1 MIMRTMEKQ
10 LSTYV
15 PSIPHLSNGDV
26 QGLQIYRIHELDKS
40 YVFHSYEELVKFKQR
55 LTAEQYAI
63 LTFIGVHTS
72 VRFNHLLYLFKNKY
86 SRKKINDALQG
97 LLYYRLI
104 EKWRVKSFDMEIFEE
119 TYTLSDNGYKLL
131 KYWKGN
137 MFFFSP
143 ERLDNHGKYVHLR
156 YWHDI
161 DLLCH
166 LRYAPS
172 FIGHIMHPS
181 ISKGVFTPPLSFAAQ
196 DGVNQEFNFVVY
208 STLLTDK
215 KDRLRQIIA
224 RWRDFV
230 ESGKDV
236 IMNDLGNNPTILV
249 IYVSTE
255 KQAKQINNELLLD
268 LIPGKVLLC
277 IGETLHV
284 EGLQHAFYQPL
295 AEGKIKQLNTKL
307 FTIN

>member
-55 LTAEQYAI
+55 LTEEQYTI

-104 EKWRVKSFDMEIFEE
+104 EKWRVKRFDMEIFEE

-137 MFFFSP
+137 MFFFAP

-156 YWHDI
+156 YWHNI

-172 FIGHIMHPS
+172 FIGHIMQPS

-196 DGVNQEFNFVVY
+196 GGVNQEFNFVVY

-284 EGLQHAFYQPL
+284 EGLQHALYQPL

>member
-1 MIMRTMEKQ
+1 MRTMEKQ

-55 LTAEQYAI
+55 LTEEQYAI

-181 ISKGVFTPPLSFAAQ
+181 ISKEVFTPPLSFAAQ

>member
-1 MIMRTMEKQ
+1 MRTIEKQ

-15 PSIPHLSNGDV
+15 PSIPHLSNEDV
-26 QGLQIYRIHELDKS
+26 QGLQIYRIHDLDKS
-40 YVFHSYEELVKFKQR
+40 FVFHSYEELVKFKQR
-55 LTAEQYAI
+55 LTEEQYAI

-86 SRKKINDALQG
+86 SRKKINEALQG

-104 EKWRVKSFDMEIFEE
+104 EKWQVESFDMEIFEE

-137 MFFFSP
+137 MFFFAP

-181 ISKGVFTPPLSFAAQ
+181 ISKEVFTPPLSFAVQ
-196 DGVNQEFNFVVY
+196 GGVNQVFNFVVY

-215 KDRLRQIIA
+215 KDRLKKIIA
-224 RWRDFV
+224 RWKDFV
-230 ESGKDV
+230 ESGKDI
-236 IMNDLGNNPTILV
+236 IMRDFGNNPTLLV
-249 IYVSTE
+249 IYVSTIQ
-255 KQAKQINNELLLD
+255 QAQRINKELILD
-268 LIPGKVLLC
+268 LINGRVLLC
-277 IGETLHV
+277 VGETLHV
-284 EGLQHAFYQPL
+284 QGLQHAFYQPL
-295 AEGKIKQLNTKL
+295 AEGEIKQLNTKL
-307 FTIN
+307 FATN

>member
-1 MIMRTMEKQ
+1 MRTIEKQ

-15 PSIPHLSNGDV
+15 PSIPHLSNEDV
-26 QGLQIYRIHELDKS
+26 QGLQIYRIHDLDKS
-40 YVFHSYEELVKFKQR
+40 FVFHSYEELVKFKQR
-55 LTAEQYAI
+55 LTEEQYAI

-86 SRKKINDALQG
+86 SRKKINEALQG

-104 EKWRVKSFDMEIFEE
+104 EKWQVESFDMEIFEE

-137 MFFFSP
+137 MFFFAP
-143 ERLDNHGKYVHLR
+143 ERL
-156 YWHDI
+156 DI

-196 DGVNQEFNFVVY
+196 GGVNQEFNFVIY

-224 RWRDFV
+224 RWKDFV
-230 ESGKDV
+230 ESDKDV
-236 IMNDLGNNPTILV
+236 IMKGLGNNPTILV

-255 KQAKQINNELLLD
+255 KQAKQINNDLLLD

-277 IGETLHV
+277 IGETLHL

-295 AEGKIKQLNTKL
+295 AEGEIKQLNTKL
-307 FTIN
+307 FTTN

>member
-55 LTAEQYAI
+55 LTEEQYAI

>member
-1 MIMRTMEKQ
+1 MRTIEKQ

-15 PSIPHLSNGDV
+15 PSIPHLSNEDV
-26 QGLQIYRIHELDKS
+26 QGLQIYRIHDLDKS
-40 YVFHSYEELVKFKQR
+40 FVFHSYEELVKFKQR
-55 LTAEQYAI
+55 LTEEQYDI

-104 EKWRVKSFDMEIFEE
+104 EKWQVESFDMEIFEE

-137 MFFFSP
+137 MFFFAP

-181 ISKGVFTPPLSFAAQ
+181 ISKGVFTPPLCFATQ
-196 DGVNQEFNFVVY
+196 GGVNQEFNFVVY

-236 IMNDLGNNPTILV
+236 FMNDLGNNPTILV

-284 EGLQHAFYQPL
+284 EGLQYAFYQPL
-295 AEGKIKQLNTKL
+295 AEGKFKQLNTTL